1 MTGLLT
7 WRNLIKLRQ
16 REAEN
21 KSWIYAAE
29 NNRRILWWS
38 WGSIDCQ
45 GKGKKV
51 MWRSKNS
58 SVTFW
63 WWLKTWC
70 NLPNLLLRWWIR
82 NFATHYLRLLGIW
95 KSWNFL
101 FGITL
106 EQNCPKLHKIEN
118 FDCYFI
124 RCVLALTISGI
135 LLDYA
140 WLNGPTIVL
149 CFLGSVDAQF
159 RLIDCLLKC
168 YFFRLPSRPWIS
180 EEHLC
185 VLVYETPFLV
195 PKSVLIK
202 CRWDCYLLIGL
213 SSSFL
218 RSLVKIIRSLS
229 HFGILNA
236 NREEDV
242 YQLSLSILPKNT
254 TKQSNSQMWAQG
266 AIMLCL
272 YYCVFLMFPYIFKMF
287 LLVMLGKV
295 TIVLLELS
303 LCI

>member
-118 FDCYFI
+118 FDCYFV

-149 CFLGSVDAQF
+149 CFLDSVDAQF

-180 EEHLC
+180 EEHLSI
-185 VLVYETPFLV
+185 LFYETPFLV
-195 PKSVLIK
+195 SKYVLIK
-202 CRWDCYLLIGL
+202 CRWDCYLLTGL
-213 SSSFL
+213 CSSFL
-218 RSLVKIIRSLS
+218 RSRVKIIRSLS

-236 NREEDV
+236 NREEEV
-242 YQLSLSILPKNT
+242 YQLSLSIIPK
-254 TKQSNSQMWAQG
+254 KKKLSNQTPR
-266 AIMLCL
+266 CEH
-272 YYCVFLMFPYIFKMF
+272 K
-287 LLVMLGKV
+287 
-295 TIVLLELS
+295 VLLCYVYTIMYF
-303 LCI
+303 LCFHTFLKCFYSSCLGR

>member
-63 WWLKTWC
+63 WWLKTWR

-95 KSWNFL
+95 RSWNFV
-101 FGITL
+101 FGIIL
-106 EQNCPKLHKIEN
+106 EQNCPKLHKNEN
-118 FDCYFI
+118 FDYYFV
-124 RCVLALTISGI
+124 RCVLALTVGGI

-149 CFLGSVDAQF
+149 CFLDSVDAQF

-180 EEHLC
+180 EEHLS
-185 VLVYETPFLV
+185 VLFYETPFLV
-195 PKSVLIK
+195 PKSVLMK
-202 CRWDCYLLIGL
+202 CRWDCYLLTGL

-242 YQLSLSILPKNT
+242 YQLSLSILPKKTN
-254 TKQSNSQMWAQG
+254 
-266 AIMLCL
+266 
-272 YYCVFLMFPYIFKMF
+272 
-287 LLVMLGKV
+287 
-295 TIVLLELS
+295 
-303 LCI
+303 